1 MDLTKLR
8 QAIETLE
15 TALRCSQIPHL
26 ADMDERLPQVIRAAV
41 IQHFEFTFELSWK
54 MLERLLSE
62 KLGSSTVK
70 HLTNKALFRVAA
82 ERLLIDDPQR
92 WFTYLDARNKT
103 SHTYN
108 ELVAE
113 DVYDKIP
120 AFFDD
125 AKKLLAALEQ
135 FVV

>member
-8 QAIETLE
+8 RAIDTLE
-15 TALRCSQIPHL
+15 TALRCSQLPHL
-26 ADMDERLPQVIRAAV
+26 ADMDENLPNVMRAAV

-62 KLGSSTVK
+62 KLGSSAVK

-82 ERLLIDDPQR
+82 ERLLIDEPKR

-108 ELVAE
+108 ESVAE
-113 DVYDKIP
+113 DVCEKIP
-120 AFFDD
+120 AFLDD
-125 AKKLLAALEQ
+125 AKKLLTALEQ
-135 FVV
+135 FVE